1 MKGFNDR
8 NISMRKM
15 KIRLYYK
22 ENKLRRIQEERSMKG
37 YLPCI
42 PKTLS
47 SWDMF
52 VIIIFK
58 EAILL
63 KI

>member
-1 MKGFNDR
+1 
-8 NISMRKM
+8 M